1 MSIIDTSLG
10 SRLTFGY
17 LCRMTLIQVFDTT
30 SIVYNLVLSIYY
42 LLVIR
47 YRCPDRK
54 LKKTEKWFHII
65 PLSFGIV
72 TAIIPAAFKLYNPA
86 GWKCWMSTD
95 YKDPD
100 DPRKD
105 LVQAFQVAFY
115 YVPLWVTIIVSGGCM
130 FMIYLY
136 VRETELR
143 TAGSSVVSSRSAR
156 TKQVA
161 YQGMSF
167 VAALIMVYPKHS

>member
-1 MSIIDTSLG
+1 MSIIDTLAA
-10 SRLTFGY
+10 LTWLTTNLWLPMSYDLYPASVRNDTSCSMHGF
-17 LCRMTLIQVFDTT
+17 LIQVFDTT
-30 SIVYNLVLSIYY
+30 SIVYNLILSIYY

-86 GWKCWMSTD
+86 GWNCWISTD

-105 LVQAFQVAFY
+105 LVQAFQLAFF
-115 YVPLWVTIIVSGGCM
+115 YVPLWVTIIVSGGLC
-130 FMIYLY
+130 
-136 VRETELR
+136 
-143 TAGSSVVSSRSAR
+143 S
-156 TKQVA
+156 
-161 YQGMSF
+161 
-167 VAALIMVYPKHS
+167 